1 MAVVTEE
8 GAPGRHCHAQAS
20 CTVKRP
26 AVRKAMCFLFM
37 PRRLPARVL
46 AEILDADELLVES
59 EETGLPLPSCSF
71 HD

>member
-1 MAVVTEE
+1 
-8 GAPGRHCHAQAS
+8 
-20 CTVKRP
+20 
-26 AVRKAMCFLFM
+26 MCFLFM